1 MGALRTP
8 VPRNPSRP
16 ELEVDA
22 GALELTEVPATVVC
36 ASCGLPECNCELERP
51 SAVSGVVAI
60 VPWERPGA
68 SLLARLWST
77 AKQGTLAPEAF
88 FGALPPGGA
97 GQPLVFAAL
106 AESCA
111 SLGLCLTIALT
122 SVLLVPGLARELL
135 QNEALRS
142 LLAHGVAWGAPLLA
156 LAMVVLHLAHGVA
169 LDAAARRHGSRQLG
183 RGVRFGLYS
192 CGWDLVTLPL
202 GLAVLMLTDGLVTA
216 LRHSARGL
224 TAPNR
229 AALSYLA
236 YVHQLP
242 RETAVRVARRAV
254 TIVFL
259 PLLALIVLGFV
270 AALVWAAR

>member
-1 MGALRTP
+1 M
-8 VPRNPSRP
+8 
-16 ELEVDA
+16 
-22 GALELTEVPATVVC
+22 
-36 ASCGLPECNCELERP
+36 
-51 SAVSGVVAI
+51 
-60 VPWERPGA
+60 
-68 SLLARLWST
+68 
-77 AKQGTLAPEAF
+77 
-88 FGALPPGGA
+88 
-97 GQPLVFAAL
+97 QPLVFAAL
-106 AESCA
+106 AEA
-111 SLGLCLTIALT
+111 VAALGLCVTLALG
-122 SVLLVPGLARELL
+122 SALIVPGLFRELL
-135 QNEALRS
+135 QNAELRN
-142 LLAHGVAWGAPLLA
+142 LLAHGVVWGAPLLA

-202 GLAVLMLTDGLVTA
+202 GLAVLMLTDGPVTA

-242 RETAVRVARRAV
+242 REGAVKVARRAV
-254 TIVFL
+254 AVVFV

-270 AALVWAAR
+270 VGLAWAAR